1 VSQGQKNFYD
11 YLHFSPLKVA
21 SCGAGWT
28 MAVTQFYYDFL
39 LKQIHV
45 SFSMGGATKLSNSFL
60 NLLIASLGVSVTE
73 VQDVVFKYVPILY

>member
-1 VSQGQKNFYD
+1 MNYGCDTVLWFPS
-11 YLHFSPLKVA
+11 
-21 SCGAGWT
+21 
-28 MAVTQFYYDFL
+28 
-39 LKQIHV
+39 QIHV